1 MCGTCGCS
9 NPDNEVSMLDP
20 ASGKRTLLRVG
31 NDHVHGHGHDHGHG
45 HHHHHDHAPGHDH
58 DHVHDHDHDHDHGH
72 DHWHDHG
79 HHERVTLETA
89 VLARNDMQAARNRG
103 WFEGRGVVALNLV
116 SSPGAGKTTLLEA
129 TIRALSGR
137 VPVMVIEGD
146 QQTANDAA
154 RIRDAGARA
163 IQINTGAG
171 CHLEADMVA
180 KAAAALAP
188 EPASLLMI
196 ENVGNLVCPA
206 MFDLGERMK
215 VAVISTPEG
224 EDKPL
229 KYPHMFR
236 AAGLVVINKI
246 DLAPH
251 VGFDE
256 AACRENIAAINPDAR
271 ILLLSARTGEGMSAW
286 LDFLAEQVTHAAAA

>member
-1 MCGTCGCS
+1 M
-9 NPDNEVSMLDP
+9 
-20 ASGKRTLLRVG
+20 
-31 NDHVHGHGHDHGHG
+31 
-45 HHHHHDHAPGHDH
+45 
-58 DHVHDHDHDHDHGH
+58 
-72 DHWHDHG
+72 
-79 HHERVTLETA
+79 
-89 VLARNDMQAARNRG
+89 LARNDLQAARNRG

-129 TIRALSGR
+129 TIRALDGR
-137 VPVMVIEGD
+137 IAISVIEGD

-180 KAAAALAP
+180 RAATELAP
-188 EPASLLMI
+188 ERGSILMI

-236 AAGLVVINKI
+236 AARLVLINKI

-251 VGFDE
+251 VDFDE
-256 AACRENIAAINPDAR
+256 ATCRANILSINPDAR
-271 ILLLSARTGEGMSAW
+271 IITLSARTGEGMRAW
-286 LDFLAEQVTHAAAA
+286 LDVLDEEVASVSEAMA

>member
-1 MCGTCGCS
+1 MCGTCGCTD
-9 NPDNEVSMLDP
+9 PDNEIAMIDP
-20 ASGKRTLLRVG
+20 ETGKRVLLRG
-31 NDHVHGHGHDHGHG
+31 GDDHSHDHDHTHDHNHSHDHDHSHG
-45 HHHHHDHAPGHDH
+45 HHHHHH
-58 DHVHDHDHDHDHGH
+58 HDHGH
-72 DHWHDHG
+72 DHHHHG
-79 HHERVTLETA
+79 EQAARVSLETA
-89 VLARNDMQAARNRG
+89 VLDRNDRQAARNRG

-116 SSPGAGKTTLLEA
+116 SSPGAGKTTLLET
-129 TIRALSGR
+129 TIRALEGSL
-137 VPVMVIEGD
+137 PIAVIEGD
-146 QQTANDAA
+146 QQTANDAT
-154 RIRDAGARA
+154 RIREAGARA

-180 KAAAALAP
+180 RAVEELAP
-188 EPASLLMI
+188 KSGSLLLI

-236 AAGLVVINKI
+236 AAEVVLINKI

-256 AACRENIAAINPDAR
+256 AACRANISAVNPNALV
-271 ILLLSARTGEGMSAW
+271 LLVSARTGEGMDAW
-286 LDFLAEQVTHAAAA
+286 YDFLRAMASAAADGGCLI

>member
-9 NPDNEVSMLDP
+9 DPDNEVTMLDP
-20 ASGKRTLLRVG
+20 ANGKRTLLRG
-31 NDHVHGHGHDHGHG
+31 E
-45 HHHHHDHAPGHDH
+45 HHHHDHHH
-58 DHVHDHDHDHDHGH
+58 RHDHDHDHPH
-72 DHWHDHG
+72 DHDHSHDLGHHHDHD
-79 HHERVTLETA
+79 HDHRDRVTLETA
-89 VLARNDMQAARNRG
+89 VLARNDLQAARNRG

-129 TIRALSGR
+129 TILALGGR
-137 VPVMVIEGD
+137 IPVTVIEGD

-154 RIRDAGARA
+154 RIRAAGARA

-180 KAAAALAP
+180 RAAAELAP
-188 EPASLLMI
+188 GKGSILMI

-236 AAGLVVINKI
+236 AAQLVVINKI

-251 VGFDE
+251 VDFDE
-256 AACRENIAAINPDAR
+256 AACRANIASVNPDAR
-271 ILLLSARTGEGMSAW
+271 IMTLSARTGQGMDAW
-286 LDFLAEQVTHAAAA
+286 FAFLDQQVVGVAELAG

>member
-1 MCGTCGCS
+1 MCGTCGCTD
-9 NPDNEVSMLDP
+9 PDNEIAMIDP
-20 ASGKRTLLRVG
+20 ETGKRVLLRG
-31 NDHVHGHGHDHGHG
+31 GDDHSHDHDHTHDHNHSHDHDHSHG
-45 HHHHHDHAPGHDH
+45 HHHHHH
-58 DHVHDHDHDHDHGH
+58 HDHGH
-72 DHWHDHG
+72 DHHHHG
-79 HHERVTLETA
+79 EQAARVSLETA
-89 VLARNDMQAARNRG
+89 VLDRNDRQAARNRG

-116 SSPGAGKTTLLEA
+116 SSPGAGKTTVLET
-129 TIRALSGR
+129 TIRALGDA
-137 VPVMVIEGD
+137 VPIAVIEGD

-180 KAAAALAP
+180 RAVEQLAP
-188 EPASLLMI
+188 KAGSLLMI

-224 EDKPL
+224 EDKPI

-236 AAGLVVINKI
+236 AAELVLINKI
-246 DLAPH
+246 DLASH

-256 AACRENIAAINPDAR
+256 AECRANIAAVNPQAR
-271 ILLLSARTGEGMSAW
+271 VLPVSARTGERMEDW
-286 LDFLAEQVTHAAAA
+286 YNFLRELTSGVVIDG

>member
-9 NPDNEVSMLDP
+9 DPANEVSMLDP
-20 ASGKRTLLRVG
+20 DTGVKTLLRG
-31 NDHVHGHGHDHGHG
+31 GHDHHHEHAHDHG
-45 HHHHHDHAPGHDH
+45 HHHHEHA
-58 DHVHDHDHDHDHGH
+58 
-72 DHWHDHG
+72 HDHG
-79 HHERVTLETA
+79 HHHHEHHHHDHGHSHDHHGMERVTLETA
-89 VLARNDMQAARNRG
+89 VLAKNDLQAARNRG

-129 TIRALSGR
+129 TIRALAGKIAIS
-137 VPVMVIEGD
+137 VIEGD

-180 KAAAALAP
+180 RAAANLAP
-188 EPASLLMI
+188 APGSILMI

-236 AAGLVVINKI
+236 AAGLVLINKI

-256 AACRENIAAINPDAR
+256 AACRAAIGSVNPEAR
-271 ILLLSARTGEGMSAW
+271 ILTVSARTGEGMSAW
-286 LDFLAEQVTHAAAA
+286 LDFLSEQISQTVEA

>member
-9 NPDNEVSMLDP
+9 DPDNEVTMLDP
-20 ASGKRTLLRVG
+20 ANGKRTLLRG
-31 NDHVHGHGHDHGHG
+31 E
-45 HHHHHDHAPGHDH
+45 HHHHDHHH
-58 DHVHDHDHDHDHGH
+58 RHDHDHDHPH
-72 DHWHDHG
+72 DHDHSHDLGHHHDHD
-79 HHERVTLETA
+79 HDHRDRVTLETA
-89 VLARNDMQAARNRG
+89 VLARNDLQAARNRG

-129 TIRALSGR
+129 TILALGGR
-137 VPVMVIEGD
+137 IPVTVIEGD

-154 RIRDAGARA
+154 RIRAAGARA

-180 KAAAALAP
+180 RAAAELAP
-188 EPASLLMI
+188 GKGSILMI

-236 AAGLVVINKI
+236 AAQLVVINKI

-251 VGFDE
+251 VDFDE
-256 AACRENIAAINPDAR
+256 AACRANIASVNPDAL
-271 ILLLSARTGEGMSAW
+271 IMTLSARTGQGMDTW
-286 LDFLAEQVTHAAAA
+286 LAFLDQQVVGVAELAG

>member
-1 MCGTCGCS
+1 M
-9 NPDNEVSMLDP
+9 
-20 ASGKRTLLRVG
+20 
-31 NDHVHGHGHDHGHG
+31 
-45 HHHHHDHAPGHDH
+45 
-58 DHVHDHDHDHDHGH
+58 
-72 DHWHDHG
+72 
-79 HHERVTLETA
+79 
-89 VLARNDMQAARNRG
+89 LARNDLQAARNRG
-103 WFEGRGVVALNLV
+103 WFDGRGVVALNLV

-129 TIRALSGR
+129 TIRALDGR
-137 VPVMVIEGD
+137 IPVAVIEGD

-180 KAAAALAP
+180 RAATALSP
-188 EPASLLMI
+188 GPGSILMI

-236 AAGLVVINKI
+236 AAQLVIINKI
-246 DLAPH
+246 DLTPH
-251 VGFDE
+251 VDFDE
-256 AACRENIAAINPDAR
+256 AACRANIDSVNPQAR
-271 ILLLSARTGEGMSAW
+271 IMTLSARTGQGMNAW
-286 LDFLAEQVTHAAAA
+286 LGFLDEQVATAASASG

>member
-9 NPDNEVSMLDP
+9 DPDNEVTMLDP
-20 ASGKRTLLRVG
+20 ANGKRTLLRG
-31 NDHVHGHGHDHGHG
+31 E
-45 HHHHHDHAPGHDH
+45 HHHHDHHH
-58 DHVHDHDHDHDHGH
+58 RHDHDHDHPH
-72 DHWHDHG
+72 DHDHSHDLGHHHDHD
-79 HHERVTLETA
+79 HDHRDRVTLETA
-89 VLARNDMQAARNRG
+89 VLARNDLQAARNRG

-129 TIRALSGR
+129 TILALGGR
-137 VPVMVIEGD
+137 IPVTVIEGD

-154 RIRDAGARA
+154 RIRAAGARA

-180 KAAAALAP
+180 RAAAELAP
-188 EPASLLMI
+188 GKGSILMI

-236 AAGLVVINKI
+236 AAQLVVINKI

-251 VGFDE
+251 VDFDE
-256 AACRENIAAINPDAR
+256 AACRANIASVNPDAR
-271 ILLLSARTGEGMSAW
+271 IMTLSARTGQGMDAW
-286 LDFLAEQVTHAAAA
+286 LAFLDQQVVGVAELAG

>member
-1 MCGTCGCS
+1 M
-9 NPDNEVSMLDP
+9 
-20 ASGKRTLLRVG
+20 A
-31 NDHVHGHGHDHGHG
+31 GHHHH
-45 HHHHHDHAPGHDH
+45 HHHHHDHGHDH
-58 DHVHDHDHDHDHGH
+58 HHHG
-72 DHWHDHG
+72 
-79 HHERVTLETA
+79 EQAARVSLETA
-89 VLARNDMQAARNRG
+89 VLDRNDRQAARNRG

-116 SSPGAGKTTLLEA
+116 SSPGAGKTTLLET
-129 TIRALSGR
+129 TIRALEGSL
-137 VPVMVIEGD
+137 PIAVIEGD
-146 QQTANDAA
+146 QQTANDAT
-154 RIRDAGARA
+154 RIREAGARA

-180 KAAAALAP
+180 RAVEELAP
-188 EPASLLMI
+188 KSGSLLLI

-236 AAGLVVINKI
+236 AAELVLINKI

-256 AACRENIAAINPDAR
+256 AACRANISAVNPNALV
-271 ILLLSARTGEGMSAW
+271 LLVSARTGEGMDAW
-286 LDFLAEQVTHAAAA
+286 YDFLRAMASAAADGGCLI

>member
-1 MCGTCGCS
+1 MCGTCGCTD
-9 NPDNEVSMLDP
+9 PDNEIAMIDP
-20 ASGKRTLLRVG
+20 ETGKRVLLRG
-31 NDHVHGHGHDHGHG
+31 GDDHSHDHDHTHDHNHSHDHDHSHG
-45 HHHHHDHAPGHDH
+45 HHHHHH
-58 DHVHDHDHDHDHGH
+58 HDHGH
-72 DHWHDHG
+72 DHHHHG
-79 HHERVTLETA
+79 EQAARVSLETA
-89 VLARNDMQAARNRG
+89 VLDRNDRQAARNRG

-116 SSPGAGKTTLLEA
+116 SSPGAGKTTLLET
-129 TIRALSGR
+129 TIRALEGSL
-137 VPVMVIEGD
+137 PIAVIEGD
-146 QQTANDAA
+146 QQTANDAT
-154 RIRDAGARA
+154 RIREAGARA

-180 KAAAALAP
+180 RAVEELAP
-188 EPASLLMI
+188 KSGSLLLI

-236 AAGLVVINKI
+236 AAEVVLINKI

-251 VGFDE
+251 VGFDG
-256 AACRENIAAINPDAR
+256 AACRSNISSVHPNAR
-271 ILLLSARTGEGMSAW
+271 VLLVSARTGEGMDAW
-286 LDFLAEQVTHAAAA
+286 YGFLRAMASAAADGGCLI